1 MIETLLEKYFHFR
14 GCDLNKWD
22 VDGFTP
28 VMIAGQK
35 GHHNVVQLLVNSGAR
50 LDIQDKNDHTFFHVC
65 AEYGQHKI
73 IKMVIQEKGDEA
85 LELLKMNDQYGNDK
99 IFTPFTRA

>member
-1 MIETLLEKYFHFR
+1 M
-14 GCDLNKWD
+14 
-22 VDGFTP
+22 
-28 VMIAGQK
+28 
-35 GHHNVVQLLVNSGAR
+35 VQLLVTSGAR

>member
-1 MIETLLEKYFHFR
+1 
-14 GCDLNKWD
+14 
-22 VDGFTP
+22 
-28 VMIAGQK
+28 MIAGQK
-35 GHHNVVQLLVNSGAR
+35 GHHNVVQLLVTSGAR

>member
-1 MIETLLEKYFHFR
+1 MIETLMEKYFVFR

-35 GHHNVVQLLVNSGAR
+35 GHHNVVQLLVSSGAR

-99 IFTPFTRA
+99 IFTPFIMA

>member
-1 MIETLLEKYFHFR
+1 M
-14 GCDLNKWD
+14 
-22 VDGFTP
+22 
-28 VMIAGQK
+28 
-35 GHHNVVQLLVNSGAR
+35 VQLLVTSGAR

-99 IFTPFTRA
+99 IFTPFIMA

>member
-1 MIETLLEKYFHFR
+1 MEKYFLFR

-35 GHHNVVQLLVNSGAR
+35 GHHNVVKLLVNSGAR
-50 LDIQDKNDHTFFHVC
+50 LDIQNKSDHTFFHVC

-73 IKMVIQEKGDEA
+73 IKMVIHEKGDEA
-85 LELLKMNDQYGNDK
+85 LELLKDIIHAVLTGEKFRPSNCG
-99 IFTPFTRA
+99 II